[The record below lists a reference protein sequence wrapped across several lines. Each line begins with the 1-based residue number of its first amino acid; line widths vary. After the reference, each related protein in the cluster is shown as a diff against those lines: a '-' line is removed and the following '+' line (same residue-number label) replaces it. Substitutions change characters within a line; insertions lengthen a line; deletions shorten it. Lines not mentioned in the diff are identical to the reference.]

1 MGSTTPVQVYSEFST
16 GSILSFISSS
26 FLMDQC
32 NRGHR
37 GCADEVGGHNP
48 VLLFLLC
55 PLSRSLSAALMYI
68 HIKMKQTSMEVVSR
82 VSCSL
87 SPSLP
92 PKLDS
97 VFLFHVQS
105 QLDSIPS
112 FLGNPAKKRALH
124 NSLCP
129 LLEFSHFCRKPSS
142 CSAASWQHFST
153 VWAETKNNALQLTC
167 PGEGKA
173 RAPLITQDL
182 RVSNESTDLLWRGRQ

>member
-1 MGSTTPVQVYSEFST
+1 MKET
-16 GSILSFISSS
+16 G
-26 FLMDQC
+26 
-32 NRGHR
+32 
-37 GCADEVGGHNP
+37 
-48 VLLFLLC
+48 
-55 PLSRSLSAALMYI
+55 
-68 HIKMKQTSMEVVSR
+68 MEVVSR

-97 VFLFHVQS
+97 VFLFYVQS

-112 FLGNPAKKRALH
+112 FLGNPAKKNELYITCFAH
-124 NSLCP
+124 CWNSATSA
-129 LLEFSHFCRKPSS
+129 EKQSS

-173 RAPLITQDL
+173 RAQLITQDL